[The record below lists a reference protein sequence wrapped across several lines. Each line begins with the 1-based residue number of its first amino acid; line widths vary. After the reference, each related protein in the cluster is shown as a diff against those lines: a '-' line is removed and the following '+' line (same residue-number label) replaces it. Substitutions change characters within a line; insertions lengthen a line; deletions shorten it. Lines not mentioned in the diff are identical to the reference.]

1 MGVFIDWL
9 LHDDQKD
16 LFEFLVALSLNLLF
30 LELAALVLWPL
41 GRLPLAIALAKG
53 FGVLWIAVWAT
64 AALANILQRA
74 FRVNM
79 YDRATAYVV
88 AGLATGGGL
97 QMGWSAFAALT
108 VSDQGA
114 GASFWTA
121 AILAVVGALACLAA
135 YYVVSSVY
143 QGAIYRLVN
152 LPLALIS
159 FLVFSVWPASAR
171 ALYGWF
177 FQLF

>member
-1 MGVFIDWL
+1 MGAFIDWL

-30 LELAALVLWPL
+30 LALAALVLWPL

-64 AALANILQRA
+64 
-74 FRVNM
+74 
-79 YDRATAYVV
+79 
-88 AGLATGGGL
+88 GGGL

-108 VSDQGA
+108 VSDLGA